1 MGKKPRVILAF
12 DFGLKNIGIAIGQE
26 VTGSAETF
34 YSLKAKN
41 GKPNIDE
48 LDKIIYEWKPSLL
61 LVGDPLNMDDS
72 VSNMKLEAEKFST
85 FIKNRY
91 GIPIVLVDERL
102 TTREALDRI
111 KSKREYLHKSYL
123 DKHSVSAQIIFE
135 SWFREQN

>member
-48 LDKIIYEWKPSLL
+48 LDKIIYEWKPSILL
-61 LVGDPLNMDDS
+61 LGDPLNMDGS
-72 VSNMKLEAEKFST
+72 VSDIKLETEKFST

-91 GIPIVLVDERL
+91 GIPTVPVDERL
-102 TTREALDRI
+102 TTREALERI
-111 KSKREYLHKSYL
+111 KSKREYLHKSNL

-135 SWFREQN
+135 SWLREQN